1 MNLAFLSPTDFRCFA
16 ERLIYFFLAAR
27 FLFAAGFFFFLP
39 FVSDALAFV
48 SCDSNFLILLFV
60 AETSL
65 LALANVFF
73 ARRNLN

>member
-1 MNLAFLSPTDFRCFA
+1 VKLAFLSPTDFRYSA
-16 ERLIYFFLAAR
+16 ESVIYFFLAAR
-27 FLFAAGFFFFLP
+27 FLFAAGFFFFLT